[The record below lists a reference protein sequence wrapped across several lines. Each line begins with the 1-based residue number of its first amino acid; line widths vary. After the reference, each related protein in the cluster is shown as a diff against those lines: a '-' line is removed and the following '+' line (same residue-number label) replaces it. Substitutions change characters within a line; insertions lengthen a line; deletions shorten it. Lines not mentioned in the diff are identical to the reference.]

1 MSKFITGKALEDRI
15 TDIIWKAEK
24 KLLIVSPFIKLDS
37 YFKKLFERHV
47 TRPDIHL
54 VIVFGKNE
62 GFIQKSL
69 NREDFEYFKQFPNVS
84 IIYAA
89 NLHAKYYG
97 NESCGVITSVNLYDT
112 SFKKN
117 IEFGVYSEQ
126 SVLSNLS
133 NNFDADAWN
142 ESMHIAANAEVVFI
156 RRPVYEKR
164 LLLANRFIESK
175 TLEDRTGKFYGFSPS
190 GVGKLDKKLDDYPEF
205 LVLDSKST
213 NEKPTR
219 ESIEEKTQKWG
230 FCIRTGEKI
239 PFNVNKPMSYEAYTI
254 WAQWGDIDYK
264 ESYCHKTG
272 KLSNGKTSMRNPVL

>member
-1 MSKFITGKALEDRI
+1 MSKFITGKELEDRI

-24 KLLIVSPFIKLDS
+24 KLLIVSPFIKLDD
-37 YFKKLFERHV
+37 YFNKLFEKHIV
-47 TRPDIHL
+47 NPSIHL
-54 VIVFGKNE
+54 IIVFGKNL
-62 GFIQKSL
+62 GYVQKSL

-97 NESCGVITSVNLYDT
+97 NESCGVITSINLYDT

-117 IEFGVYSEQ
+117 IEFGVFSEQ
-126 SVLSNLS
+126 SVLSNFSS
-133 NNFDADAWN
+133 NLDMDAWN
-142 ESMHIAANAEVVFI
+142 ESMLIAKKSEIVFI
-156 RRPVYEKR
+156 RRPLYEMK

-175 TLEDRTGKFYGFSPS
+175 TLEDRTSKFYGNSAR
-190 GVGKLDKKLDDYPEF
+190 GIGKIDKKLEDYPEF
-205 LVLDSKST
+205 LIADSNSS
-213 NEKPTR
+213 NDKPTR
-219 ESIEEKTQKWG
+219 DSIEEKTQKWG
-230 FCIRTGEKI
+230 FCIRTGERI
-239 PFNVNKPMSYEAYTI
+239 PFNLNKPMSYEAYSI